1 MAEAEQPSTAAVGGL
16 STSLLDSINA
26 HRIATPAKDDK
37 PEEAAKP
44 SPRGSSS
51 KKKKKTKTTPA
62 KDADHQPAADQQP
75 TSESDEAIEKP
86 ALPTDLLGMI
96 NARRIATPAKDDKPE

>member
-26 HRIATPAKDDK
+26 RRIATPAKDDK

-51 KKKKKTKTTPA
+51 KTKKKTKGSLRQRT
-62 KDADHQPAADQQP
+62 Q
-75 TSESDEAIEKP
+75 TSSRPPRVMRPSRSQLCRLTSSA
-86 ALPTDLLGMI
+86 
-96 NARRIATPAKDDKPE
+96 